1 MTSKTGIT
9 EDQFIFLTTLQSGY
23 LELFEKNDGLIN
35 TKGMYN
41 DRLNFR
47 RNMTCNILK
56 NINIRVLYNL
66 EIHIQ
71 CYRTFFICYLNR

>member
-9 EDQFIFLTTLQSGY
+9 EDQLIFLTTLQSGY

-41 DRLNFR
+41 DRLYYR
-47 RNMTCNILK
+47 QNMTSYIS
-56 NINIRVLYNL
+56 NINIQVL
-66 EIHIQ
+66 
-71 CYRTFFICYLNR
+71 